1 MKLEDV
7 LQELLGKL
15 KDQHD
20 KIQKELTQI
29 ESKLEIHLETS
40 VYRVEGYDKFN
51 ENVKASM
58 QEIRKDVD
66 FCLTYIKDQESK
78 KKGVEESKKKVSD
91 FANVIKWIF
100 GFIITLFALKP
111 IVESLTKLF
120 GTK

>member
-15 KDQHD
+15 KDQND
-20 KIQKELTQI
+20 KIQKELTQV

-40 VYRVEGYDKFN
+40 IYRVEGYDKFN
-51 ENVKASM
+51 ESVKLSM
-58 QEIRKDVD
+58 QELRKDVD

-91 FANVIKWIF
+91 FANVIKWIV
-100 GFIITLFALKP
+100 GFIIALFALKP
-111 IVESLTKLF
+111 IVESLAKLF
-120 GTK
+120 GSK